1 MNNEHEEQ
9 TRWLVDY
16 LETRFSRIEDGLRHT
31 TSHLQVRLD
40 SVAEGLEDRLDRAI
54 DKVDQAI
61 LAQSEA
67 LNKVEE
73 RVTQVEVKQTR
84 LDGQA
89 GFLKNI
95 PALSRSVGPPG

>member
-1 MNNEHEEQ
+1 MNDEHSEQ

-16 LETRFSRIEDGLRHT
+16 LETRFSRI
-31 TSHLQVRLD
+31 
-40 SVAEGLEDRLDRAI
+40 EDRLDRAI

-73 RVTQVEVKQTR
+73 QVAQLEVRQTK

-95 PALSRSVGPPG
+95 LAFVGTIVLSLLGWAASYLFQSPK